1 MDAVQVGEAPKAP
14 EVPADADA
22 PKETKS

>member
-1 MDAVQVGEAPKAP
+1 VKVGEAPKAP